1 MQLVRSVC
9 IDYVVGLCGLEDEF
23 GHAIDHSGVLL
34 DFTNAEFQKKQHP
47 DVKSGCC
54 RGHLQLL

>member
-23 GHAIDHSGVLL
+23 GRTIERSGVLL
-34 DFTNAEFQKKQHP
+34 DFTNIEFQKNNAP
-47 DVKSGCC
+47 TLVGA
-54 RGHLQLL
+54 